1 MMVGGGH
8 PVSGHPVGGYPV
20 GGYPYPGYPE
30 QEAGQVKMMNAQV
43 IGDMG

>member
-30 QEAGQVKMMNAQV
+30 QEAGQVKMMNA
-43 IGDMG
+43 